1 MKNTYYTYAWLREDK
16 TPYYI
21 GKGIANRAYRPHRRG
36 DTYMS
41 PPPKDRVLFLKKNLT
56 EFDAYKHENYII
68 SILGLK
74 SEGGILINMSYGG
87 EGSSGRKATEYCIQR
102 SKEANLGK
110 TLTEEHKKK
119 VSQQVSQRRWWNNGE
134 VDKHTIECPGD
145 GWILGRLYS
154 KNRQITDEFRKKCS
168 QVHIGKNVSNETRQ
182 KIGNSKRGKKLTD
195 EHKKKIRQAT
205 KKLGLIPP
213 SAAGKKWWT
222 NGVSQKL
229 CFECPGDGWVRGRVQ
244 FKKCPSSDA

>member
-1 MKNTYYTYAWLREDK
+1 MKNTYYTYAWLREDR
-16 TPYYI
+16 TPYYV
-21 GKGIANRAYRPHRRG
+21 GKGVSNRAYSPHRRG

-41 PPPKDRVLFLKKNLT
+41 PPSRDRVLFLKKNLT

-102 SKEANLGK
+102 SRKVNLDK

-134 VDKHTIECPGD
+134 MDKHTIECPGD
-145 GWILGRLYS
+145 GWVLGRLYS
-154 KNRQITDEFRKKCS
+154 RKLSDIEIENLRK
-168 QVHIGKNVSNETRQ
+168 INTGKYVSDETRQ
-182 KIGNSKRGKKLTD
+182 KQSILRKGKKLTD
-195 EHKKKIRQAT
+195 EHKKKIGQAT
-205 KKLGLIPP
+205 KKLGLKPP
-213 SAAGKKWWT
+213 STKGKKWWN
-222 NGVSQKL
+222 NGFVEKL
-229 CFECPGDGWVRGRVQ
+229 CFECPGDGWVRGR
-244 FKKCPSSDA
+244 CPVVKVS